1 MFMRLLIS
9 HRVLIGEWRY
19 NKNWSF
25 KGVLIR
31 YGVLAS
37 LFTELNGSNHVYFRN
52 LLLCCLSWVM
62 MMLVKKQKLRVRVI
76 HGFYN
81 SFILECHRYH
91 TPHLEITLFK
101 MRVCAGGVILF
112 RGRLVEL
119 ITFSSLANVFA
130 NQTFKQISKIASKKQ
145 IWTSIRF
152 HMARFQ
158 FWLDTVK
165 SLL

>member
-1 MFMRLLIS
+1 
-9 HRVLIGEWRY
+9 
-19 NKNWSF
+19 
-25 KGVLIR
+25 
-31 YGVLAS
+31 
-37 LFTELNGSNHVYFRN
+37 
-52 LLLCCLSWVM
+52 
-62 MMLVKKQKLRVRVI
+62 MMLVKKKKLRVRVI

-91 TPHLEITLFK
+91 TPPLEITLFK

-145 IWTSIRF
+145 I
-152 HMARFQ
+152 
-158 FWLDTVK
+158 
-165 SLL
+165 